1 MADRDVNTH
10 GVVNV
15 DARENVDTWIDAPE
29 SRYQI
34 TEDVLIRIDH
44 RTEIRSVREQG
55 ADEKTDRHSCEKE
68 GAEPVIVIAVFK
80 EEKRDGRGNVQKPH
94 QVRDDKIFVER
105 DQIVERRVHDVV
117 RLVHIFLES

>member
-1 MADRDVNTH
+1 M
-10 GVVNV
+10 
-15 DARENVDTWIDAPE
+15 DAGEHIDTWIDAPE

-34 TEDVLIRIDH
+34 TEDVLIRIDR
-44 RTEIRSVREQG
+44 RTEICSVREQG
-55 ADEKTDRHSCEKE
+55 ADEKTDRHSCEE
-68 GAEPVIVIAVFK
+68 ESAEPVIVIAVFK

>member
-34 TEDVLIRIDH
+34 TEDVLIRIDR
-44 RTEIRSVREQG
+44 RTEIGSVREQG
-55 ADEKTDRHSCEKE
+55 ADEKTDRHSCEE
-68 GAEPVIVIAVFK
+68 ESAEPVIVIAVFK

-117 RLVHIFLES
+117 RFVHIFLES